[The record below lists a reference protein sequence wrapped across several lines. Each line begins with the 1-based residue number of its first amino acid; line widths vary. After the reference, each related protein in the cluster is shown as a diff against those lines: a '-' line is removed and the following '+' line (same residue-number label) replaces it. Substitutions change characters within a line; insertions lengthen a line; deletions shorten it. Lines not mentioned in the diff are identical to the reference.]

1 MSRGGG
7 DAATGTLWS
16 AREAKANVEP
26 VDPAAALEGVRELAI
41 ATWNYESQD
50 PSVRHMGPMAE
61 DFYDEFGLGADRER
75 IATVDADGVAF
86 GAIQALADELDAKGE
101 RIDALEAE
109 NVALRE
115 RLSALEDRVGES
127 DSTEHE

>member
-1 MSRGGG
+1 MSGG
-7 DAATGTLWS
+7 DEDAGASRS

-50 PSVRHMGPMAE
+50 PSVRHMGPMAD
-61 DFYDEFGLGADRER
+61 DFYEEFGLGADRER

-86 GAIQALADELDAKGE
+86 AALQALADEVDAAAE
-101 RIDALEAE
+101 RIEALESE
-109 NVALRE
+109 NAALRE
-115 RLSALEDRVGES
+115 RLSALEGRLAES
-127 DSTEHE
+127 DPTARE